1 MSTTS
6 SLQTSLVSGL
16 LIHDVNVI
24 SIYCALQNLLTV
36 ILERFLKPLIG
47 YDIRPC
53 TETWM
58 YWYHSVLQGISPTLK
73 YWSHHFLPRLP
84 LPPPKKNYKSAR
96 PLPLW
101 ATPLKILENLTLPP
115 LKCTFVQKN
124 RDSFFKEAKDF
135 ILNNEIRTHFNV
147 EKWIYSCKI

>member
-6 SLQTSLVSGL
+6 SMQTSLVSGL
-16 LIHDVNVI
+16 LIHDVNVS

-36 ILERFLKPLIG
+36 IQERFLKPLIG

-58 YWYHSVLQGISPTLK
+58 YWYHSVLQVISPTLK

-84 LPPPKKNYKSAR
+84 PPKKIVNLPDPSLYEQPPSKFWRTWLPPPS
-96 PLPLW
+96 
-101 ATPLKILENLTLPP
+101 P
-115 LKCTFVQKN
+115 LKCTFVQNN
-124 RDSFFKEAKDF
+124 RYSFFKEAKDF
-135 ILNNEIRTHFNV
+135 ILNNKIRTHFNA

>member
-6 SLQTSLVSGL
+6 SVQTSLVSGL

-84 LPPPKKNYKSAR
+84 PPPKKKIINLPDPSLYEQPPSKFWRTWLSPPWNV
-96 PLPLW
+96 PLSKKTETHFLKKQ
-101 ATPLKILENLTLPP
+101 KILFWTM
-115 LKCTFVQKN
+115 K
-124 RDSFFKEAKDF
+124 
-135 ILNNEIRTHFNV
+135 
-147 EKWIYSCKI
+147 